1 MQSQRK
7 KEKQERLFR
16 IIDRN
21 MFATTISS
29 ALMTQK
35 KIKISMIVV
44 IICQLKFIFNLN
56 YLIQNMCGGHDIP
69 L

>member
-1 MQSQRK
+1 MQSQQK

-21 MFATTISS
+21 VFATTISS
-29 ALMTQK
+29 ALLTQK
-35 KIKISMIVV
+35 KNSMIVV
-44 IICQLKFIFNLN
+44 IICQLNFIFNLY